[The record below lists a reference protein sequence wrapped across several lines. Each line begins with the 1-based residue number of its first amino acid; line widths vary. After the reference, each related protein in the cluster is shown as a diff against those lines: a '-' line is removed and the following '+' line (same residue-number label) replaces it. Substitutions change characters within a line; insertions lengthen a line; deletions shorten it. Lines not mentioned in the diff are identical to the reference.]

1 MQTHCRAL
9 ILAAGAT
16 LALLG
21 VSAEALAL
29 QPTMELSEG
38 PLAHVPVTTGSISIG
53 GLTATGAPL
62 LGASDQS
69 VLNFGGTVSLGGV
82 FNPLSIDLTEFNL
95 SDGAGRIKFTASIAG
110 TLPVSGSISWAAYY
124 DAGNT
129 PLGTELLL
137 ASTDLADP
145 SSLTSVGFS
154 VPAASVGGVSDGGP
168 FSLSEIIT
176 LSGSSGS
183 SFSFNGS
190 ITATV
195 TAVPEP
201 STWAM
206 LLLGF
211 AGVGCAG
218 YRRAMRRR
226 ATFAA

>member
-129 PLGTELLL
+129 PLGTGLLL

>member
-1 MQTHCRAL
+1 
-9 ILAAGAT
+9 
-16 LALLG
+16 
-21 VSAEALAL
+21 
-29 QPTMELSEG
+29 
-38 PLAHVPVTTGSISIG
+38 
-53 GLTATGAPL
+53 
-62 LGASDQS
+62 
-69 VLNFGGTVSLGGV
+69 
-82 FNPLSIDLTEFNL
+82 
-95 SDGAGRIKFTASIAG
+95 
-110 TLPVSGSISWAAYY
+110 
-124 DAGNT
+124 AGNT
-129 PLGTELLL
+129 PLGTGLLL